1 MAKRNEAVK
10 ELKLKSKMVHKAMEP
25 RNAYRYI
32 AKSPVSDMNVGTTR
46 GWNSSPSQLSINAA
60 SI

>member
-32 AKSPVSDMNVGTTR
+32 AKSPVSEMNIGTTR
-46 GWNSSPSQLSINAA
+46 G
-60 SI
+60 